1 MVVVPSSNRAVFL
14 QVVSNT
20 AVGIGTERPSVVSYA
35 VLLIGK
41 QGKQSVVISCI
52 SSSLWS
58 SIHEV
63 MEGIL
68 FS

>member
-35 VLLIGK
+35 VLIGK